1 MQSIFNKNAIELSSD
16 IVSLMSLKDGSEMHV
31 EMVSRKEV
39 LLRKEVQSTLTGGL
53 DKLKNLKGVIINPNI

>member
-1 MQSIFNKNAIELSSD
+1 MESLYNQGSIELSSD
-16 IVSLMSLKDGSEMHV
+16 IVSLMSLKDGSEMHI

-53 DKLKNLKGVIINPNI
+53 DKLKTLKGVLQR